1 MTTPTLGSPAEE
13 NTLLLSRA
21 VEIAVRLAT
30 LAILAAWCFVIFRPF
45 VLPILWAIVIG
56 VALYPVY
63 SKLRSI
69 LGGSDKLAATVF
81 VLAGLALILIPTI
94 RFAGSTIDSIQA
106 VTEQVQTGTFSI
118 PAPTERVQ
126 TWPLVGERV
135 YTLWSQA
142 ATDLESTLAS
152 MAPQLR
158 QLGATALDL
167 LRGLGS
173 GVIQTI
179 IAIIIAGFMLAN
191 TEGSRKAS
199 VSVFTRLAGARGE
212 DIVVLTVK
220 TIRSVAL
227 GVLGVA
233 VIQATLGGAGLI
245 FAGVPGAGLWA
256 MVILVLAVIQL
267 PPLLVLGPIIF
278 YVFAHNDST
287 AVAIIF
293 TVWSV
298 IVSISDGFLKPLLLG
313 RGVDVPMPVIL
324 IGAIGGMIAYGILGL
339 FVGAIVLAV
348 GYTMYRAWMQAGA
361 DPIAALSSSGTSPA
375 LSE

>member
-1 MTTPTLGSPAEE
+1 MTAPTLGSPAEE
-13 NTLLLSRA
+13 NALLLRKA

-45 VLPILWAIVIG
+45 VLPILWAVVIG

-63 SKLRSI
+63 SKLRGI
-69 LGGSDKLAATVF
+69 LGGSNKLAATVF
-81 VLAGLALILIPTI
+81 VLSGLALILVPTI
-94 RFAGSTIDSIQA
+94 RFAGSTIDSIQT
-106 VTEQVQTGTFSI
+106 VTEQVENGTLSV
-118 PAPTERVQ
+118 PAPTERVK

-142 ATDLESTLAS
+142 ATDLESTLAT

-158 QLGATALDL
+158 QLGAKALDL

-199 VSVFTRLAGARGE
+199 VGVFTRLAGERGE

-233 VIQATLGGAGLI
+233 VIQATLGGAGLV

-278 YVFAHNDST
+278 YVFAHNDS
-287 AVAIIF
+287 AVVAIIF
-293 TVWSV
+293 TVWSI

-375 LSE
+375 LPE

>member
-1 MTTPTLGSPAEE
+1 MTAPTLGSPAEE
-13 NTLLLSRA
+13 NALLLSRA
-21 VEIAVRLAT
+21 VEISVRLAT

-81 VLAGLALILIPTI
+81 VLAGLALVVIPTI
-94 RFAGSTIDSIQA
+94 RFAGSTIGSIQT

-158 QLGATALDL
+158 QVGAKALDL

-212 DIVVLTVK
+212 RCRIDL
-220 TIRSVAL
+220 RGCPWRWPL
-227 GVLGVA
+227 GHGNPR
-233 VIQATLGGAGLI
+233 
-245 FAGVPGAGLWA
+245 PGS
-256 MVILVLAVIQL
+256 
-267 PPLLVLGPIIF
+267 
-278 YVFAHNDST
+278 DST
-287 AVAIIF
+287 PAPDRVGPNHLLCLC
-293 TVWSV
+293 TQRQHRS
-298 IVSISDGFLKPLLLG
+298 SDHLC
-313 RGVDVPMPVIL
+313 GVER
-324 IGAIGGMIAYGILGL
+324 
-339 FVGAIVLAV
+339 
-348 GYTMYRAWMQAGA
+348 YRQHQ
-361 DPIAALSSSGTSPA
+361 
-375 LSE
+375 

>member
-1 MTTPTLGSPAEE
+1 
-13 NTLLLSRA
+13 
-21 VEIAVRLAT
+21 
-30 LAILAAWCFVIFRPF
+30 
-45 VLPILWAIVIG
+45 
-56 VALYPVY
+56 
-63 SKLRSI
+63 
-69 LGGSDKLAATVF
+69 
-81 VLAGLALILIPTI
+81 
-94 RFAGSTIDSIQA
+94 
-106 VTEQVQTGTFSI
+106 
-118 PAPTERVQ
+118 
-126 TWPLVGERV
+126 LVGERV

-158 QLGATALDL
+158 QVGAKALDL

-267 PPLLVLGPIIF
+267 PPLIVLGPIIF

-293 TVWSV
+293 AVWSV

-324 IGAIGGMIAYGILGL
+324 IGAIGGMMAYGILGL